1 MFSWSGCAHN
11 QHERKIYGIPYL
23 FFPQSSK
30 DPAYL
35 VSLYVYCPFQCLV
48 SSVYS
53 NRIFLPY
60 IHVQSLAD
68 SNIHDYV
75 LQGVTVQGMK
85 NFIPFSAF
93 NCINTPVNS
102 SAFRKWEQKIAIC
115 LLTHSPFLIL
125 YAFSSLYNLSPVPA
139 HSHSE
144 AIKTAKSNTCPL
156 PSSLTWGG
164 FTMLE
169 AASLINTA
177 QHNAHGM

>member
-1 MFSWSGCAHN
+1 MV
-11 QHERKIYGIPYL
+11 
-23 FFPQSSK
+23 FPICSFH
-30 DPAYL
+30 
-35 VSLYVYCPFQCLV
+35 SLQKLLLTLKAYVYCPFQCLV

-53 NRIFLPY
+53 KRIFLPY

-68 SNIHDYV
+68 SSAHDNM
-75 LQGVTVQGMK
+75 LQGVTVQGMR
-85 NFIPFSAF
+85 NFILFSAF
-93 NCINTPVNS
+93 NLINVPVNS

-144 AIKTAKSNTCPL
+144 AIKTAKSNICLL
-156 PSSLTWGG
+156 PSSSTWGG

-169 AASLINTA
+169 ATTLINTA
-177 QHNAHGM
+177 QHNAHGI